1 MRRQLAA
8 FVVVAVVFGVI
19 AFFFASRFLPSPT
32 CFDNRKNQG
41 ELGVDCGGPCGPCE
55 LKNPKSLTVF
65 WTRLAHADSGVYDAV
80 ALVENPNEV
89 LSSPSLQYEFAFFDA
104 TGEIGRRTGS
114 TFIFPQERI
123 YVVEPDITLSREPV
137 RVEFKIISSDWQVG
151 QVVLPILVVENR
163 QYRIRETAGRRQSAV
178 EATIA
183 NTSPFDFRRMETSVV
198 VLDKD
203 GNVMGANRVVNE
215 NIGAG
220 STIDVLSLWP
230 SELSGDAATIEVRPR
245 VNVLAPDTVIR
256 PQ

>member
-1 MRRQLAA
+1 MQRQLAA
-8 FVVVAVVFGVI
+8 FAVIAAVFGAA

-41 ELGVDCGGPCGPCE
+41 ELGIDCGGPCGPCE
-55 LKNPKSLTVF
+55 LKNPKPLTVF
-65 WTRLAHADSGVYDAV
+65 WTRLARADTGVYDAV

-89 LSSPSLQYEFAFFDA
+89 LSSANLQYEFAFFDA
-104 TGEIGRRTGS
+104 TGQIGRRSGS

-123 YVVEPDITLSREPV
+123 TIVEPDVTLSREPV
-137 RVEFKIISSDWQVG
+137 RVEFKVLSADWQVSH
-151 QVVLPILVVENR
+151 VVLPTLVVENR
-163 QYRIRETAGRRQSAV
+163 QYRVRDTAGRHQSAV

-183 NTSPFDFRRMETSVV
+183 NTSPFDFRRMETSIV

-220 STIDVLSLWP
+220 ATIDVLSLWP
-230 SELSGDAATIEVRPR
+230 SELSGDVATIEVRPR

>member
-8 FVVVAVVFGVI
+8 FVVIAAVLGVG
-19 AFFFASRFLPSPT
+19 AFLFASRFLPSPT

-41 ELGVDCGGPCGPCE
+41 ELGVDCGGPCAPCE

-65 WTRLAHADSGVYDAV
+65 WTRSARADIGVYDAV

-89 LSSPSLQYEFAFFDA
+89 LSSANLQYEFAFFDA
-104 TGEIGRRTGS
+104 TGQIGRRAGS

-137 RVEFKIISSDWQVG
+137 RVEFKVISSDWQVSH
-151 QVVLPILVVENR
+151 VVLPTLVVENR
-163 QYRIRETAGRRQSAV
+163 QYRVRDTAGRKQSSV

-183 NTSPFDFRRMETSVV
+183 NTSSFDFRRMETSLV

-220 STIDVLSLWP
+220 TTIDVLSLWP
-230 SELSGDAATIEVRPR
+230 SEFSGDIAAIEVRPR